1 MQAPSHAAAD
11 YPADALGT
19 IAGVRVGIVDVGA
32 NTLRLLVAVP
42 DGRSVLA
49 VHEERQQLG
58 LGEEVERF
66 GYISAR
72 KCADAV
78 AVAREQTR
86 KARKLGCERIE
97 IVVTSPGRQS
107 GNNGEFA
114 DALLRGTGVPVRIL
128 SGEQEAALAWDGA
141 VAALDDPPESVA
153 VCDVGGGSAQL
164 VVGTLSGGPAWLR
177 SVDLGSLRLTTRLLG
192 GDPPSPDAVEAA
204 RVAAEEA
211 FAQVVPPFAQLGLAA
226 GGTAR
231 ALRRVVGTIDAARIE
246 EAIGELVGL
255 KRAKIAKRYGIPP
268 QRAAT
273 LLAGTILLGEAQ
285 RRLGLPLGVARGGV
299 REGSALA
306 LFRESATAYA

>member
-1 MQAPSHAAAD
+1 
-11 YPADALGT
+11 
-19 IAGVRVGIVDVGA
+19 VRVGIVDVGA

-107 GNNGEFA
+107 GNSGEFA

-141 VAALDDPPESVA
+141 VAALDDPAESVA
-153 VCDVGGGSAQL
+153 VCD
-164 VVGTLSGGPAWLR
+164 SGWPQAGPPA
-177 SVDLGSLRLTTRLLG
+177 
-192 GDPPSPDAVEAA
+192 
-204 RVAAEEA
+204 
-211 FAQVVPPFAQLGLAA
+211 
-226 GGTAR
+226 
-231 ALRRVVGTIDAARIE
+231 
-246 EAIGELVGL
+246 
-255 KRAKIAKRYGIPP
+255 RYGAWSEPSTRP
-268 QRAAT
+268 
-273 LLAGTILLGEAQ
+273 GS
-285 RRLGLPLGVARGGV
+285 RRR
-299 REGSALA
+299 SASW
-306 LFRESATAYA
+306 SA

>member
-1 MQAPSHAAAD
+1 M
-11 YPADALGT
+11 
-19 IAGVRVGIVDVGA
+19 RVGVVDVGA

-49 VHEERQQLG
+49 VHEERRQLG

-78 AVAREQTR
+78 AVAGEQAR

-107 GNNGEFA
+107 ANSDEFA
-114 DALLRGTGVPVRIL
+114 DALVRGTGVPVRIL
-128 SGEQEAALAWDGA
+128 SGEQEGAFAWDGA
-141 VAALDDPPESVA
+141 VAALDDPPESIA

-164 VVGTLSGGPAWLR
+164 IVGTLSAGPAWAR

-192 GDPPSPDAVEAA
+192 GDPPSPEAVEAA
-204 RVAAEEA
+204 RTAAGEA
-211 FAQVVPPFAQLGLAA
+211 FAPVVPPVAQLGLAA

-231 ALRRVVGTIDAARIE
+231 ALRRVVGTLDADRIE
-246 EAIGELVGL
+246 EAIGALAGL
-255 KRAKIAKRYGIPP
+255 KRARIAKRYGLPP

-285 RRLGLPLGVARGGV
+285 RRLGLALGVARGGV